1 MPNFLEGLGSP
12 ASTGALNAIGGGLG
26 VRNVGTLTGAAST
39 VTQSLQNTSGTAL
52 TNIGFNAAVALTSGA
67 SLSTAAATAASSLT
81 GVSFAGI
88 GGLLGLTGGLSG
100 TKPAGLQ
107 TEFAVGEAAG
117 KPFYSEKD
125 IIFTLVR
132 ADMSTPSTPTK
143 QADAAASANT
153 PIGTLGTLAAAATAA
168 GAITGNSTV
177 KNVATGLAVAKAV
190 TGLFGKKP
198 ELPAVGGGGGLS
210 DIPATSIQDKDAS
223 ADIPTEWQF
232 ITAPQDVSWNKTSR
246 SSLVETFGTNA
257 PFVTYG
263 ATSLRKMNLGNAMIE
278 GFSDGKQ
285 VEGNINNLEVAMN
298 MVLQNGYSAPYCWKV
313 FAGEK
318 NYGSFIITDVKVR
331 EAMRDFGGKS
341 TRAFVDVELQEVPA
355 YQVSG
360 GIDLAS
366 AGPLA
371 AKASAAATAA
381 SAASSSAAGSQDAKA
396 SSANAAGS
404 TPATTASTAK
414 AAAKSNEPAAV
425 DPSQRIR

>member
-1 MPNFLEGLGSP
+1 MPNYLAGLGSP
-12 ASTGALNAIGGGLG
+12 ASTTALNAIGGGLG
-26 VRNVGTLTGAAST
+26 VQNVGKFAAAGSAI
-39 VTQSLQNTSGTAL
+39 TQSLQNTSGTGL
-52 TNIGFNAAVALTSGA
+52 TNMGFNAAVALTSGS
-67 SLSTAAATAASSLT
+67 SLSTVASTALTSLT
-81 GVSFAGI
+81 GVSFAGL
-88 GGLLGLTGGLSG
+88 GGLFGIGGLSG

-107 TEFAVGEAAG
+107 TEFAVGEATG

-132 ADMSTPSTPTK
+132 ADMSAPSTPTK
-143 QADAAASANT
+143 QADAAAAANT
-153 PIGTLGTLAAAATAA
+153 PIGTLGTLAGVATAA
-168 GAITGNSTV
+168 GAITGNATV

-190 TGLFGKKP
+190 TGLFGKKSP
-198 ELPAVGGGGGLS
+198 LPSIGGGGGLS
-210 DIPATSIQDKDAS
+210 DIPATSIQDKDLM

-246 SSLVETFGTNA
+246 NSLVETFGTNA

-298 MVLQNGYSAPYCWKV
+298 MVLQSGYSAPYCWKV
-313 FAGEK
+313 FAGNK
-318 NYGSFIITDVKVR
+318 NYGSFIITDVKVK
-331 EAMRDFGGKS
+331 EAMRDFAGKS

-381 SAASSSAAGSQDAKA
+381 ASASSSSAAGSQDAKA
-396 SSANAAGS
+396 STANAAGS
-404 TPATTASTAK
+404 APVTTASTAQ
-414 AAAKSNEPAAV
+414 AAAKNPQPAAV